1 MRVMRPTLS
10 RLRDQ
15 ERGAVVAIVGIS
27 LLCLLGMLVLTF
39 DLGRGVAL
47 KRNMVNAADAGAL
60 AAARECGL
68 GHGAPIAKNAAQTLV
83 GENNGAADVTGFEVD
98 DEAQC
103 AGFPSGGKHQVT
115 VSATV
120 QQDYFFAQ
128 IFGFDEG
135 PVTASATAVWTPG
148 IANPVPLKLD
158 QIQVHECNDGHT
170 GGYTGS
176 ECYFSFNNS
185 ASDTGSQHG
194 ILDFP
199 EGWPIQGTDPNPMSC
214 TSNKGGAS
222 DLVNYISQMGLQT
235 SNTFLPQ
242 LWDPAPTYAC
252 AQGGDQAVVVKAIV
266 DWINKVAGMQPK
278 PVVYFPAVACDGA
291 TAPCYPWIKTP
302 GHEAYPVVDFV
313 GMRVVNA
320 WKGQDAKDQPGCVG
334 SDSGKG
340 KGKGKGSGSVP
351 SNFFCIQLAVA
362 APGDVPLAGGVK
374 VRLVD

>member
-1 MRVMRPTLS
+1 MRVRRDTLV

-15 ERGAVVAIVGIS
+15 ERGATLAIVGIS
-27 LLCLLGMLVLTF
+27 LICLLGMLVLTF

-68 GHGAPIAKNAAQTLV
+68 GHGAPIAKTAAQTLV
-83 GENNGAADVTGFEVD
+83 GENNGAADVSGFEVD

-120 QQDYFFAQ
+120 SQDYFFAQ

-135 PVTASATAVWTPG
+135 PVTANATAEWTPG

-158 QIQVHECNDGHT
+158 QLKVEECNDGHT
-170 GGYTGS
+170 GGYTGP
-176 ECYFSFNNS
+176 ECYFTYDNS
-185 ASDTGSQHG
+185 AGATGSQRG

-214 TSNKGGAS
+214 TSNKGGAN
-222 DLVNYISQMGLQT
+222 DLVGYISQMGLQG

-252 AQGGDQAVVVKAIV
+252 AQGGVSAVLVQAIV
-266 DWINKVAGMQPK
+266 DWINKVADMDPK
-278 PVVYFPAVACDGA
+278 PVVFFPEVACDG
-291 TAPCYPWIKTP
+291 TSAPCFPWIKTP

-320 WKGQDAKDQPGCVG
+320 WKGQEAKKQPGCVFTG
-334 SDSGKG
+334 GKKAKVSSD
-340 KGKGKGSGSVP
+340 V
-351 SNFFCIQLAVA
+351 FCIQLAVA